1 MSGSKSDGAR
11 VAFLDVDG
19 TYADHGVVPPAHEEA
34 VRAARRAGHRV
45 LLCTGRPESMLPPS
59 LLTAGFDGVVATAGA
74 FVRLDG
80 AVVSDLRF
88 PEALADR
95 VRHVLDTH
103 DVAYLL
109 ETPDAVYGPV
119 GLDARLERRG
129 DAAPREI
136 LDVLRMPGDLA
147 GVRYAKISYFD
158 SPVPIAA
165 LRTEL
170 GPEVGILPSS
180 YANTGDNAGEIHL
193 AGVHKA
199 VGMAAVMEHLGLT
212 AAQAVGVGDGYN
224 DVEMLQYAGTA
235 VAVEGAPPA
244 VLAEAD
250 LVVPGPARGGVA
262 EAFARLGL
270 IDGDS
275 IPTDGY

>member
-1 MSGSKSDGAR
+1 MSGSMNDGAR

-19 TYADHGVVPPAHEEA
+19 TYADHGTVPEAHAAA
-34 VRAARRAGHRV
+34 VKAARSAGHKV
-45 LLCTGRPESMLPPS
+45 LLCTGRPESMLPPA
-59 LLTAGFDGVVATAGA
+59 LLAAGFDGVVATAGA

-80 AVVSDLRF
+80 EVLSDLRF
-88 PEALADR
+88 PDDLADR
-95 VRHVLDTH
+95 VRHVLDAH

-129 DAAPREI
+129 DAAPHEI

-158 SPVPIAA
+158 SRVPIAA
-165 LRTEL
+165 LRAEL

-180 YANTGDNAGEIHL
+180 YADTGDNAGEIHL

-199 VGMAAVMEHLGLT
+199 VGMAAVVQHLGIT
-212 AAQAVGVGDGYN
+212 PAQVVGVGDGYN

-235 VAVEGAPPA
+235 VAIEGAPPA

-250 LVVPGPARGGVA
+250 LVVPGPAGGGVA
-262 EAFARLGL
+262 QAFARLGML
-270 IDGDS
+270 DD
-275 IPTDGY
+275 DAA